1 MGDSA
6 FQVTTCRTRPGG
18 VHSSASVLRRQ
29 ALVLIAALLLS
40 RGVAAEPGELVVI
53 VHPSNAAQCRD
64 ERGQIAPGR
73 TIPLLPAVCR
83 VVGHD
88 GATTDRYPGVTAGHM
103 KGDA

>member
-1 MGDSA
+1 MTA
-6 FQVTTCRTRPGG
+6 PTHVLYGG
-18 VHSSASVLRRQ
+18 RCVPLADLPQ
-29 ALVLIAALLLS
+29 LL
-40 RGVAAEPGELVVI
+40 
-53 VHPSNAAQCRD
+53 HPSNAAQCRD

>member
-1 MGDSA
+1 MTA
-6 FQVTTCRTRPGG
+6 PT
-18 VHSSASVLRRQ
+18 HVLYAGRCVPIDHLPQ
-29 ALVLIAALLLS
+29 LL
-40 RGVAAEPGELVVI
+40 
-53 VHPSNAAQCRD
+53 HPSNAAQCRD

-83 VVGHD
+83 VVGSD

>member
-1 MGDSA
+1 MTA
-6 FQVTTCRTRPGG
+6 APTHALYGG
-18 VHSSASVLRRQ
+18 RCVPIDHLPQ
-29 ALVLIAALLLS
+29 LL
-40 RGVAAEPGELVVI
+40 
-53 VHPSNAAQCRD
+53 HPSNAAQCRD
-64 ERGQIAPGR
+64 ERGQVAPGR

>member
-1 MGDSA
+1 MTA
-6 FQVTTCRTRPGG
+6 PTHVLYGG
-18 VHSSASVLRRQ
+18 RCVPIDHLPQ
-29 ALVLIAALLLS
+29 LL
-40 RGVAAEPGELVVI
+40 
-53 VHPSNAAQCRD
+53 HPSNSAQCRD